1 MSRELR
7 HGLID
12 CPAQLVLIGLCR
24 PIVEGAAGDALLCE
38 GGVSV
43 SEQLSFP
50 GGQQLFTELMLT
62 TNLGCGLRSGQN
74 LGDTAGLGSRFES
87 SAFFHL
93 RIPLPRLYAAD
104 QNLSSSWI
112 LLQKS
117 KSNDE
122 KPNKIDS
129 SPD

>member
-1 MSRELR
+1 
-7 HGLID
+7 
-12 CPAQLVLIGLCR
+12 
-24 PIVEGAAGDALLCE
+24 VEGAAGDALLCE

-62 TNLGCGLRSGQN
+62 TNLGCGFRSGQN
-74 LGDTAGLGSRFES
+74 LEDTAGLESRFES
-87 SAFFHL
+87 STFCHL
-93 RIPLPRLYAAD
+93 RIPLPRLFAAD
-104 QNLSSSWI
+104 QKLSSSWI
-112 LLQKS
+112 LLQNS